1 MLVRLSSKGMNG
13 SLTDSESPE
22 RVLRPCRQR
31 WLAPEVFPIL
41 EALDELGK
49 QANARRLKTRK
60 GNRPLPQATG
70 SQRVLIV
77 DGMPV
82 PYLPRNWYH
91 SGWYATLNGFQKTD
105 LLAAEVEDLPDI
117 VSLDAIKLLS
127 MLTRSRSDRMK
138 FMMRLKH

>member
-1 MLVRLSSKGMNG
+1 MLLRLSSKGMNG

-49 QANARRLKTRK
+49 RAKARRLKTRK
-60 GNRPLPQATG
+60 GNRPLPVTG
-70 SQRVLIV
+70 LQRVIIV
-77 DGMPV
+77 DGTPV

-91 SGWYATLNGFQKTD
+91 IGWYATLDSFQKTD
-105 LLAAEVEDLPDI
+105 LMAADVKDLPDI
-117 VSLDAIKLLS
+117 VSLDAIKLFINAHVPVERNS
-127 MLTRSRSDRMK
+127 
-138 FMMRLKH
+138 